1 MTIKKPEKPM
11 VLLDTRN
18 YETGGGILILGE
30 IGAKSEP
37 IVRIEG
43 TARGWRLVSSVS
55 LDEAIQFA
63 RNLKQ
68 WVS

>member
-1 MTIKKPEKPM
+1 M

-18 YETGGGILILGE
+18 YETGNGLLILGE
-30 IGAKSEP
+30 LGAKNAP
-37 IVRIEG
+37 IVRVEG
-43 TARGWRLVSSVS
+43 TARGWRLVSSLT